1 MGRYEFDVIE
11 YGRAQVGSTNTR
23 LSQYDVWYR
32 LEAGELMRMSIS
44 NLSLSLLAIAASA
57 GAGCK
62 KSADTSG
69 GGSSAGSSA
78 SPAASG
84 GGGGSIALLLPESQT
99 TRYESADRPFFEAK
113 FKQLCPNVDI
123 VYANANQVAA
133 DQQQQAEA
141 AIARGAKVIV
151 LDPVDGDAAGAAVK
165 AAKAKSIPVIAYDR
179 LIKGGAVPDYYVS
192 FDNERIGKLQAQA
205 LVDKLTAN
213 GVTGAKI
220 TMIDGSPTDNNA
232 TLFKTGAH
240 SVFDGK
246 VTVVKE
252 DAAANWK
259 PEEAQQLMEQFIAA
273 IGPKGFDAAYQA
285 NDGTAGGA
293 IAAMKA
299 AGIDPKTKLVVGQD
313 SEVAAIQRILTG
325 EQYVTIYKRI
335 QPQAEKAA
343 ELACD
348 LYKGEKPAAGVL
360 GGNINNGTADIPSV
374 LLPAVAITATG
385 GNGTESIANTVI
397 KDKFYGPD
405 TVAKIC
411 QGYEAA
417 CTAANIK

>member
-1 MGRYEFDVIE
+1 M
-11 YGRAQVGSTNTR
+11 R
-23 LSQYDVWYR
+23 L
-32 LEAGELMRMSIS
+32 SIS
-44 NLSLSLLAIAASA
+44 NLSLSLLAVAASA
-57 GAGCK
+57 GVGCK
-62 KSADTSG
+62 KSGGAE
-69 GGSSAGSSA
+69 GGSGSA
-78 SPAASG
+78 AAGG

-113 FKQLCPNVDI
+113 FKALCPNVEI

-133 DQQQQAEA
+133 NQQQQAEA

-213 GVTGAKI
+213 GVTNAKI
-220 TMIDGSPTDNNA
+220 TMINGSPTDNNA
-232 TLFKTGAH
+232 TLFKNGAH
-240 SVFDGK
+240 SVFEGK

-259 PEEAQQLMEQFIAA
+259 PEEAQQLMEQYIAA
-273 IGPKGFDAAYQA
+273 IGKDGFDAAYQA

-299 AGIDPKTKLVVGQD
+299 AGIDPKTKYVIGQD
-313 SEVAAIQRILTG
+313 SEIAALQRILSG
-325 EQYVTIYKRI
+325 EQYATIYKRI

-343 ELACD
+343 ELA
-348 LYKGEKPAAGVL
+348 
-360 GGNINNGTADIPSV
+360 
-374 LLPAVAITATG
+374 
-385 GNGTESIANTVI
+385 
-397 KDKFYGPD
+397 
-405 TVAKIC
+405 
-411 QGYEAA
+411 
-417 CTAANIK
+417 

>member
-1 MGRYEFDVIE
+1 M
-11 YGRAQVGSTNTR
+11 R
-23 LSQYDVWYR
+23 L
-32 LEAGELMRMSIS
+32 SIS
-44 NLSLSLLAIAASA
+44 NLSLSLLAVAASA
-57 GAGCK
+57 GVGCK
-62 KSADTSG
+62 KSGGAE
-69 GGSSAGSSA
+69 GGSGSA
-78 SPAASG
+78 AAGG

-113 FKQLCPNVDI
+113 FKALCPNVEI

-133 DQQQQAEA
+133 NQQQQAEA

-205 LVDKLTAN
+205 LVNKLTAN
-213 GVTGAKI
+213 GVTNAKI
-220 TMIDGSPTDNNA
+220 TMINGSPTDNNA
-232 TLFKTGAH
+232 TLFKNGAH
-240 SVFDGK
+240 SVFEGK

-259 PEEAQQLMEQFIAA
+259 PEEAQQLMEQYIAA
-273 IGPKGFDAAYQA
+273 IGKDGFDAAYQA

-299 AGIDPKTKLVVGQD
+299 AGIDPKTKYVIGQD
-313 SEVAAIQRILTG
+313 SEIAALQRILSG
-325 EQYVTIYKRI
+325 EQYATIYKRI

-343 ELACD
+343 ELACN

-360 GGNINNGTADIPSV
+360 GGTVNNGTADIPSV
-374 LLPAVAITATG
+374 LLPAVAITASG
-385 GNGTESIANTVI
+385 GNGTESVANTVI
-397 KDKFYGPD
+397 KDKFYGDD
-405 TVAKIC
+405 TVKKIC
-411 QGYEAA
+411 QGYESQCA
-417 CTAANIK
+417 AANIK